1 MNIGPTIFQ
10 RGGIDAPGYEEALAH
25 KLAPGT
31 WKKVLAF
38 GRAYRGRLA
47 LCLTLVLFDAMLNV
61 VGPLIYRH
69 LINNGILAYNSKV
82 VLKFAWLLVG
92 TAFLGACNAFA
103 LRGATMWLGQMI
115 LYDLRVK
122 VFDHIQRMPIVFF
135 TRTRTGTLVTRLN
148 ADISGVRDAF
158 TDFIT
163 TTVGNG
169 VTILFV
175 LVTMFALSW
184 QITLIIVALIPL
196 SLVPARYIGRRVQK
210 LTRESYDCA
219 AAMNSFMIERFNVAG
234 ALVSKIFGDPG
245 EERAHF
251 EKNVGRVRDIGFKVS
266 TYTRFYFISLGLA
279 FSLGTAAVYGWGGE
293 MVVRHLL
300 DFGTLTALT
309 AYLFKISGPL
319 TGLSNIQV
327 SVMTALISFERIFSV
342 LDLKPTIVEKADAM
356 AIPAGPARI
365 TFDHVFFR
373 YPSAEEVSLASLE
386 SIALPME
393 HPDKDV
399 LQDISFVAAP
409 GDLVALVGRSGA
421 GKTSLGQLLARLYDV
436 RAGSICIN
444 GVDLRDATLDS
455 IRHTVGMVMQD
466 AHLFHDT
473 IRANL
478 LYAKPSA
485 TEEEMMEALHAAQ
498 ILPLIQSLSAGLDTV
513 VGDRGY
519 RMSGGEK
526 QRIAIARLLLKG
538 PAVVVL
544 DEATAHLDSASEQA
558 FQKAFHFAR
567 EHRTSI
573 VIAHRLST
581 IRSADQILVIDQGR
595 IVERGRH
602 EDLLQANKLYAELY
616 RTQFA
621 Q

>member
-1 MNIGPTIFQ
+1 M
-10 RGGIDAPGYEEALAH
+10 LAH
-25 KLAPGT
+25 KVAPGT
-31 WKKVLAF
+31 WRKVLAF

-47 LCLTLVLFDAMLNV
+47 LCLILVLFDAMLSV
-61 VGPLIYRH
+61 VGPLIYRE
-69 LINNGILAYNSKV
+69 LINKGILAYNSKV
-82 VLKFAWLLVG
+82 VLKYAWLMVG
-92 TAFLGACNAFA
+92 VGVIGAFNAFA
-103 LRGATMWLGQMI
+103 LRGATIWLGQTI

-122 VFDHIQRMPIVFF
+122 VFDHIQRMPVAFF

-148 ADISGVRDAF
+148 TDISGVRDAF
-158 TDFIT
+158 TDFIA
-163 TTVGNG
+163 TTVGSG
-169 VTILFV
+169 VTILLV

-196 SLVPARYIGRRVQK
+196 SLIPARYIGRRVQI
-210 LTRESYDCA
+210 LTRENLNCA
-219 AAMNSFMIERFNVAG
+219 AAMTSFMIERFNVAG
-234 ALVSKIFGDPG
+234 ALVLKIFGDPG
-245 EERAHF
+245 EERARF
-251 EKNVGRVRDIGFKVS
+251 EKNAGRVRDIGFKVM
-266 TYTRFYFISLGLA
+266 TYTRFYFITLGLA

-309 AYLFKISGPL
+309 AYLFRIAGPL

-327 SVMTALISFERIFSV
+327 SVMTALISFERIFAV
-342 LDLKPTIVEKADAM
+342 LDLKPMIMEKTGAL

-386 SIALPME
+386 SIALPMAKE
-393 HPDKDV
+393 RPDKDV

-421 GKTSLGQLLARLYDV
+421 GKTSLGQLIARLYDV

-455 IRHTVGMVMQD
+455 IRRTVGMVMQD

-498 ILPLIQSLSAGLDTV
+498 ILPLIQSLAAGLDTV

-538 PAVVVL
+538 PSVVVL
-544 DEATAHLDSASEQA
+544 DEATAHLDSTSEQA
-558 FQKAFHFAR
+558 FQEAFHFAR

-595 IVERGRH
+595 IIERGRH

>member
-1 MNIGPTIFQ
+1 L
-10 RGGIDAPGYEEALAH
+10 R
-25 KLAPGT
+25 
-31 WKKVLAF
+31 KVIAF

-47 LCLTLVLFDAMLNV
+47 LCLALVLFDAMLSV
-61 VGPLIYRH
+61 VGPLIYRQ
-69 LINNGILAYNSKV
+69 LINNGILAYNSRV
-82 VLKFAWLLVG
+82 VLKFAWLMVG
-92 TAFLGACNAFA
+92 LAVLAACNGFA
-103 LRGATMWLGQMI
+103 LRGATNWLGQKI

-122 VFDHIQRMPIVFF
+122 VFDHIQRMPIAFF

-148 ADISGVRDAF
+148 ADIAGVRDAF

-163 TTVGNG
+163 TTVGSG
-169 VTILFV
+169 VTILLV

-210 LTRESYDCA
+210 LTRENYECA

-245 EERAHF
+245 DERARF
-251 EKNVGRVRDIGFKVS
+251 EKNAGRVRDIGFRVS
-266 TYTRFYFISLGLA
+266 TYTRFYFITLGLA
-279 FSLGTAAVYGWGGE
+279 FSLGTAAVYGWGGQ

-309 AYLFKISGPL
+309 AYLFRISGPL
-319 TGLSNIQV
+319 NGLSNIQV
-327 SVMTALISFERIFSV
+327 STMTALISFERIFAI
-342 LDLKPTIVEKADAM
+342 LDLKPMIVEKTGAL

-409 GDLVALVGRSGA
+409 GELIALVGPSGA
-421 GKTSLGQLLARLYDV
+421 GKTSLGQLVARLYDV

-455 IRHTVGMVMQD
+455 IRRTVGMVMQD
-466 AHLFHDT
+466 AHLFHNT

-478 LYAKPSA
+478 LFAQPSA

-498 ILPLIQSLSAGLDTV
+498 ILPLVQSLSAGLDTV

-581 IRSADQILVIDQGR
+581 IRSADQILVIDQGC
-595 IVERGRH
+595 IVEHGRH